1 MNQGKKRTNTSGE
14 VQKRKGKDEPMLN
27 LLDDDLVEWRWS
39 ELRWAGSHSKT

>member
-27 LLDDDLVEWRWS
+27 LLDDDLVE
-39 ELRWAGSHSKT
+39 